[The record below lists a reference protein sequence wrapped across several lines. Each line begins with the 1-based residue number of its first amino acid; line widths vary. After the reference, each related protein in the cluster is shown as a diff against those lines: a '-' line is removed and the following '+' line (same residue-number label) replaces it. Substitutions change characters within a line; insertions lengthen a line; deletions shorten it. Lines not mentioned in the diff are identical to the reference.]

1 MSTRYLTGTL
11 LVVLGG
17 FVVVA
22 TQAFAAT
29 PVSWIALGIAIA
41 TVAVSVL
48 AQLDRSRGAI
58 QRVLD
63 AAQVAVA
70 GLLMALALT
79 ASGTAVRWLSFALA
93 MGTVAIGFTGLTFNE
108 ISNWRAAH
116 QLGELRWLPQ
126 QRSMARTMERSPG
139 RAA

>member
-1 MSTRYLTGTL
+1 MSTRYFTGTL
-11 LVVLGG
+11 LVILGG

-22 TQAFAAT
+22 TQAFAPT
-29 PVSWIALGIAIA
+29 TVSWIAFGIAIA

-48 AQLDRSRGAI
+48 AQLDRSRGTV

-63 AAQVAVA
+63 AAQVAVG
-70 GLLMALALT
+70 GLLIVFALT

-93 MGTVAIGFTGLTFNE
+93 LGTVALGFIGLTFNE

-126 QRSMARTMERSPG
+126 QRSTAGAMERSAG
-139 RAA
+139 SAA

>member
-1 MSTRYLTGTL
+1 MSTRYFTGTL
-11 LVVLGG
+11 LVILGG

-22 TQAFAAT
+22 TQAFAPT
-29 PVSWIALGIAIA
+29 PVSWIAFGIAIA

-48 AQLDRSRGAI
+48 AQLDRSRGTV

-63 AAQVAVA
+63 AAQVAVG
-70 GLLMALALT
+70 GLLMTFALT

-93 MGTVAIGFTGLTFNE
+93 LGTVALGFIGLTFNE
-108 ISNWRAAH
+108 IANWRAAH
-116 QLGELRWLPQ
+116 QLGELRGLPP
-126 QRSMARTMERSPG
+126 QRSMAPMERSAG

>member
-11 LVVLGG
+11 LVILGG

-29 PVSWIALGIAIA
+29 PVSWIAFGIAIA

-48 AQLDRSRGAI
+48 AQLDRSRGTV

-63 AAQVAVA
+63 AAQVAVG
-70 GLLMALALT
+70 GLLMAFALT

-93 MGTVAIGFTGLTFNE
+93 LGTVALGFIGLTLHE

-116 QLGELRWLPQ
+116 RLGELRWLPQ
-126 QRSMARTMERSPG
+126 QRPMAPAVERSPG